1 MSTHAIFDTS
11 KINVPYIS
19 SLLIAAGLGAGVIFA
34 IDAGFYRSFDA
45 EIAHLESQVQA
56 EKTAN
61 IKLLDRTKDL
71 QEQLKVVQKNENS
84 LKNQVIG
91 KEQEIVKAHQQVEE
105 LSSQKSQLYTN
116 AKTLALCVSD
126 SQKLAVRTNDLVI
139 SAKDKGLWNTIVD
152 SSFFLASMAPFH
164 DSWNHGNCNAASDVA
179 AELLN

>member
-71 QEQLKVVQKNENS
+71 QEQLKVVQQNENS
-84 LKNQVIG
+84 LKSQVIG

-126 SQKLAVRTNDLVI
+126 IADFVWMKYTESPPTPTSRSGPEGIIWGAQEWI
-139 SAKDKGLWNTIVD
+139 
-152 SSFFLASMAPFH
+152 
-164 DSWNHGNCNAASDVA
+164 
-179 AELLN
+179 